1 MGAEAVLA
9 AVAWTCPVH
18 TILGPCPKDH
28 KVKVLPGILQH
39 QAKAGAFAQG
49 LSKG

>member
-18 TILGPCPKDH
+18 TILGPCPKGH
-28 KVKVLPGILQH
+28 KDKVLPGILKH
-39 QAKAGAFAQG
+39 QDKAGAFAQG

>member
-18 TILGPCPKDH
+18 TILGPCPTDH
-28 KVKVLPGILQH
+28 KVKVLPGILKYQD
-39 QAKAGAFAQG
+39 KAGAFAQG